1 MTLQAHETTKEKNE
15 ISILQD
21 QSSME
26 VGVEASYTVEE
37 RHTVIEDAVVLEFP
51 PAECTTGIATGN
63 WGCGAFGGD
72 VELKSLLQWIAASQV
87 ITSIFYLCRY
97 PLEMLLYILGMEGGQ
112 K

>member
-1 MTLQAHETTKEKNE
+1 MTLQAYEMTKEKNE

-26 VGVEASYTVEE
+26 VGVEASYAVEE
-37 RHTVIEDAVVLEFP
+37 RHTIINDAVVLELP
-51 PAECTTGIATGN
+51 PTECTTGIATGN

-87 ITSIFYLCRY
+87 ITSIF
-97 PLEMLLYILGMEGGQ
+97 
-112 K
+112 